1 MKRPLTLSI
10 RETLK
15 SNTLRPFVKE
25 ETFRFKAVVAF
36 VYLQLSGHTRM
47 QCLVFVDTSEKSL
60 SCIVI
65 LNSYF
70 CKTIFVSYISFFQG
84 TLKESNDSGR
94 RWPFTNLQSGG
105 AS

>member
-1 MKRPLTLSI
+1 M
-10 RETLK
+10 
-15 SNTLRPFVKE
+15 KE
-25 ETFRFKAVVAF
+25 ETLRFKAVAAFVKAVVAF

-47 QCLVFVDTSEKSL
+47 HCLVFVDTSEKSL

-84 TLKESNDSGR
+84 TLKESNDSAR
-94 RWPFTNLQSGG
+94 NVIS
-105 AS
+105 

>member
-25 ETFRFKAVVAF
+25 ETFRFKDVVAFVKAVAF

-47 QCLVFVDTSEKSL
+47 QCLVFVVTSKK
-60 SCIVI
+60 I
-65 LNSYF
+65 LIYVSEF
-70 CKTIFVSYISFFQG
+70 IF
-84 TLKESNDSGR
+84 L
-94 RWPFTNLQSGG
+94 
-105 AS
+105 